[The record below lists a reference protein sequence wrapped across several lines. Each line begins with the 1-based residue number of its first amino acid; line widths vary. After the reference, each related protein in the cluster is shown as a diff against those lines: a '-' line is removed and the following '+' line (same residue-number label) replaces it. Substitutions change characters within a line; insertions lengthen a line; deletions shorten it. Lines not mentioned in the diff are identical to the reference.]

1 MYESHKTRN
10 VTWRTFYVIM
20 ANIHKLALLGVF
32 MVAKFGDKLKGRYL
46 LNVISY
52 LSVDKATHENTHFS
66 WRSVQLKTYGRIYKA
81 RATHPKESILSLHI
95 GARISFLWLSPLNLR
110 YFTQKQIFFCIE
122 HLGLSWLISKWL
134 QVVFV
139 YHFQFFHDVL
149 FLVTFF
155 SHVFVSC
162 LFDLITVKRCFTW
175 KTGSIFLLNK
185 HFKQ

>member
-20 ANIHKLALLGVF
+20 ANTHKLALLGVF
-32 MVAKFGDKLKGRYL
+32 MVAMFGDKLKGRYL
-46 LNVISY
+46 LNVISC
-52 LSVDKATHENTHFS
+52 LSVDKATHENIHFS

-81 RATHPKESILSLHI
+81 RATHPKETIPSLHI

-134 QVVFV
+134 QRCICLSFSVFSRCS
-139 YHFQFFHDVL
+139 FFGNF
-149 FLVTFF
+149 FLA
-155 SHVFVSC
+155 
-162 LFDLITVKRCFTW
+162 CFR
-175 KTGSIFLLNK
+175 FLPL
-185 HFKQ
+185 